1 MCKTFVIE
9 YSPSTNKM
17 ATLIERSANEI
28 GYVGVFVGGDIGAF
42 TGGAM
47 PGILAGIS
55 LLILLVIPK
64 RSSSR

>member
-1 MCKTFVIE
+1 MNDV
-9 YSPSTNKM
+9 NK
-17 ATLIERSANEI
+17 ALKITGLVGVAFALI
-28 GYVGVFVGGDIGAF
+28 GYVGVFVGGDFGAF

-47 PGILAGIS
+47 PGILASIS

>member
-1 MCKTFVIE
+1 MNDVTKALKITGLVGVAF
-9 YSPSTNKM
+9 
-17 ATLIERSANEI
+17 ALI
-28 GYVGVFVGGDIGAF
+28 GYVSAFVGGDFGAF

-47 PGILAGIS
+47 LGILAGIS

>member
-1 MCKTFVIE
+1 MNDVNRALKITGLVGIAFV
-9 YSPSTNKM
+9 
-17 ATLIERSANEI
+17 LI
-28 GYVGVFVGGDIGAF
+28 GYVGVFVGGDFGAF

-64 RSSSR
+64 HSSSR

>member
-1 MCKTFVIE
+1 MNDANRALKISGLVVI
-9 YSPSTNKM
+9 
-17 ATLIERSANEI
+17 AFALI
-28 GYVGVFVGGDIGAF
+28 GYMGLFVGGDFDSF

-64 RSSSR
+64 HSSSR

>member
-1 MCKTFVIE
+1 MNDV
-9 YSPSTNKM
+9 NK
-17 ATLIERSANEI
+17 ALKITGLVGIAFALI
-28 GYVGVFVGGDIGAF
+28 GYVDVFVGGDFGTF

-55 LLILLVIPK
+55 LLILLVISK

>member
-1 MCKTFVIE
+1 MNDV
-9 YSPSTNKM
+9 NK
-17 ATLIERSANEI
+17 ALKITGLVGIAFALI
-28 GYVGVFVGGDIGAF
+28 GYVGVFVGDNFGAF

>member
-1 MCKTFVIE
+1 
-9 YSPSTNKM
+9 M
-17 ATLIERSANEI
+17 ALKITGLVGIAFALI
-28 GYVGVFVGGDIGAF
+28 GYVGVFVAGDFGAF
-42 TGGAM
+42 TGEAM

>member
-1 MCKTFVIE
+1 MNDV
-9 YSPSTNKM
+9 NK
-17 ATLIERSANEI
+17 ALKITGLVGIAFALI
-28 GYVGVFVGGDIGAF
+28 GYVGVFVGGDFGTF

-55 LLILLVIPK
+55 LLILLVISK

>member
-1 MCKTFVIE
+1 MNEV
-9 YSPSTNKM
+9 NK
-17 ATLIERSANEI
+17 ALKITGLVGIAFALI
-28 GYVGVFVGGDIGAF
+28 GYVGVFAGGDFGAF

>member
-1 MCKTFVIE
+1 MNDV
-9 YSPSTNKM
+9 NK
-17 ATLIERSANEI
+17 ALKITGLVGIAFALI
-28 GYVGVFVGGDIGAF
+28 GYVGVFVGGDFGAF
-42 TGGAM
+42 TSGAM

>member
-1 MCKTFVIE
+1 MNDV
-9 YSPSTNKM
+9 NKVLKITGLVGI
-17 ATLIERSANEI
+17 AFALI
-28 GYVGVFVGGDIGAF
+28 GYVGVFVGGDFGAF
-42 TGGAM
+42 TDGAM